1 MVFGCL
7 RDEGFERYKCMQE
20 DYSLKTYHSDNKE
33 YITKDIDEDPFA
45 PQRTRLKIREAL
57 DNIGD
62 RFYQIKEKAAQLE
75 ANMRG
80 KLINWQL
87 SKLNLAAGE
96 VWQQG
101 TEEFIK
107 ETGVAIEI
115 YGRAEGKGLEYQK
128 IYIQLMPHTFE

>member
-7 RDEGFERYKCMQE
+7 RDEDFERYKCMQE
-20 DYSLKTYHSDNKE
+20 DYSFKTYHSDNKE

-57 DNIGD
+57 DNIKD

-75 ANMRG
+75 ANMRE
-80 KLINWQL
+80 KLINGQL

-96 VWQQG
+96 G

-115 YGRAEGKGLEYQK
+115 YGRAEGRGLEHQK